1 MKKNEKSALINFKI
15 NLDVNNVPEK
25 IIWNASDVKKSK
37 NEAKALMVSIWDGDE
52 KSSLNIDLW
61 TKDMMAEEMNFF
73 TFQII
78 DSLSRTYKKAVG
90 NEKIAKEISD
100 FAMHIGKTLDVLK

>member
-15 NLDVNNVPEK
+15 NLDINNVPEK
-25 IIWNASDVKKSK
+25 IIWNASDLKKNN
-37 NEAKALMVSIWDGDE
+37 NEAKALIVSIWDGDA

-73 TFQII
+73 TFQML

-100 FAMHIGKTLDVLK
+100 FAMHIGKALHVLK